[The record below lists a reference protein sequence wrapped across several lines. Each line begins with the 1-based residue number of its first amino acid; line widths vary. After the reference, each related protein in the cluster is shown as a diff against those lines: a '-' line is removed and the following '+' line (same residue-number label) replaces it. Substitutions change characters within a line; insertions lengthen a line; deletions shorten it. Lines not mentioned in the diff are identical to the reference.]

1 MQAALLACSLHNS
14 PCKPPCLAVVDEG
27 LKLFGEDADYGAI
40 AREIEGVP
48 GVVAHGLV
56 RGFLCLHLLLKFLN
70 SVLGAERS
78 LERLRACRGWRHMG
92 C

>member
-1 MQAALLACSLHNS
+1 MHASHSFQTCYFCSCF
-14 PCKPPCLAVVDEG
+14 PDEG

-56 RGFLCLHLLLKFLN
+56 
-70 SVLGAERS
+70 S
-78 LERLRACRGWRHMG
+78 
-92 C
+92 